1 MTEKQARDGGT
12 NCSDRQ
18 VMARRRLYRQ
28 CLYDGQAWM
37 RRACLFGD
45 TGRIIGVDMR
55 DWKEDRMNTASE
67 NTEKMP
73 LDGTFVLGCVSS
85 L

>member
-1 MTEKQARDGGT
+1 
-12 NCSDRQ
+12 
-18 VMARRRLYRQ
+18 
-28 CLYDGQAWM
+28 M

-73 LDGTFVLGCVSS
+73 LDGTFVLGCMSS